1 VIPRFIRRVTDRDGN
16 VLLENISLGTSFEE
30 PAAPAA
36 APDVASGPEPVADP
50 APVDPDQL
58 IPAEDAYLMTDL
70 LRAVV
75 LEGTGQSVAKL
86 GRPLAGKT
94 GTTNEQADA
103 WFVGFSPEIATGVW
117 VGHDEIRF
125 LGPGETGARAAA
137 PVWIDFMNVA
147 LADVPKRDFSPPGSI
162 VFARIDRET
171 GLLASRHTKETV
183 FQSFIAGT
191 EPTETAET
199 HRSTSEALRDLRED
213 SLSRDQAVQLMKLE
227 GF

>member
-1 VIPRFIRRVTDRDGN
+1 
-16 VLLENISLGTSFEE
+16 
-30 PAAPAA
+30 
-36 APDVASGPEPVADP
+36 
-50 APVDPDQL
+50 
-58 IPAEDAYLMTDL
+58 L

-75 LEGTGQSVAKL
+75 LEGTGQSVSKL

-137 PVWIDFMNVA
+137 PVWIEFMGVA
-147 LADVPKRDFSPPGSI
+147 LEGVPKRDFTPPGSI
-162 VFARIDRET
+162 VFARIDRES

-183 FQSFIAGT
+183 FQPFIAGT

-213 SLSRDQAVQLMKLE
+213 SLSQDEAVQVMKLE